1 SIEPRPSVG
10 YGRSNSGGEAVH
22 LGAAEIAEESGKR
35 GLPEAL
41 VGTNG
46 TEVVGDLGWFA
57 YPSVGRC
64 PRVLGRRRGK
74 AGPFGGDAGIRF
86 RPESIGPRMLAASQT
101 CGNAESLVYGHGG
114 VASGIPFGRRAFA
127 AEAPLDSIVFCRSR
141 VTYSRVKVSF
151 FAQLSVIPLV
161 SAFTKRRKHA
171 STPYA
176 LLHQPPGTHSRRL
189 RIAGSAADGETHPRA
204 EKHPLLGGGPGAFL
218 CRHAR
223 LRLQRDAVF
232 RQG

>member
-74 AGPFGGDAGIRF
+74 AGPFGGAAGIRS

-151 FAQLSVIPLV
+151 FAQLSVMRCWRTIV
-161 SAFTKRRKHA
+161 KAFWPATPNTKRVVQK
-171 STPYA
+171 
-176 LLHQPPGTHSRRL
+176 L
-189 RIAGSAADGETHPRA
+189 RSATTKSLICNRG
-204 EKHPLLGGGPGAFL
+204 KI
-218 CRHAR
+218 CVSKAR
-223 LRLQRDAVF
+223 SWV
-232 RQG
+232 

>member
-127 AEAPLDSIVFCRSR
+127 AEAPLDSIVFCRSW

-151 FAQLSVIPLV
+151 FAQLSVNGL
-161 SAFTKRRKHA
+161 RH
-171 STPYA
+171 STQA
-176 LLHQPPGTHSRRL
+176 IFISRVMYYQCRL
-189 RIAGSAADGETHPRA
+189 MG
-204 EKHPLLGGGPGAFL
+204 L
-218 CRHAR
+218 
-223 LRLQRDAVF
+223 VF
-232 RQG
+232 RPFIRKCVRFCP